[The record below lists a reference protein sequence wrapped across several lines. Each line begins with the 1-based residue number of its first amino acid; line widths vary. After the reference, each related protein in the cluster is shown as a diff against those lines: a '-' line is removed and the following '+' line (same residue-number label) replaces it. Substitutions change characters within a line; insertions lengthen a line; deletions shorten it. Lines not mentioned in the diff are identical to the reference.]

1 LPEVPPEAPPAVPA
15 VLAPLPAVC
24 PEGGSLVAVEV
35 DADGGVAAGGT
46 IVELAAGGGLAAG
59 AAAVAPLGVPL
70 LPTAV
75 ALPGATSTSTI
86 RRISPELGS
95 ITISRR
101 TLGLT
106 AEIFTLR
113 SSVRSTLSTS

>member
-1 LPEVPPEAPPAVPA
+1 V
-15 VLAPLPAVC
+15 
-24 PEGGSLVAVEV
+24 VAVVV
-35 DADGGVAAGGT
+35 DADGGIAAGGT
-46 IVELAAGGGLAAG
+46 TVETAAGGGLAAG
-59 AAAVAPLGVPL
+59 GAVAPMGAVL
-70 LPTAV
+70 LPTVV

-113 SSVRSTLSTS
+113 SSVRSTRSTS